1 MSMQNNHMKN
11 RCYFIF
17 IMCGLSLYS
26 WYNYSLYE
34 IPIDNSFSTPYYQ
47 NCLLMLFYL
56 CWDIYKMV
64 TNKLL
69 FRADLMIHHVIS
81 LIVFVSL
88 INYITLQLS
97 NVLIM
102 ECISLMNY
110 ILRKHSKILK
120 LYRILCICIVRL
132 PLSLWFWYYYNP
144 NIMAPIVKLSCTH
157 YHYIYLLMLNNLYLF
172 FIGYDFNI
180 LYKLYKLYK

>member
-1 MSMQNNHMKN
+1 
-11 RCYFIF
+11 
-17 IMCGLSLYS
+17 
-26 WYNYSLYE
+26 
-34 IPIDNSFSTPYYQ
+34 
-47 NCLLMLFYL
+47 
-56 CWDIYKMV
+56 MV

-132 PLSLWFWYYYNP
+132 PLSFWFWY
-144 NIMAPIVKLSCTH
+144 VKR
-157 YHYIYLLMLNNLYLF
+157 
-172 FIGYDFNI
+172 
-180 LYKLYKLYK
+180 